1 MRLRLPLL
9 PLLACVLVLQGCAY
23 PKVVKYYDEECQ
35 IMAKRMELDV
45 TNVRVAQSCQNDS
58 CLLSL
63 ATGLAFSATSIVIS
77 GSVVQVG
84 NALYWKERNRKC
96 KRGEP
101 YTPGEAPAP
110 SSAASSAA

>member
-1 MRLRLPLL
+1 MRSRLPLL
-9 PLLACVLVLQGCAY
+9 PIVASVLVLQGCAY

-45 TNVRVAQSCQNDS
+45 TNVRVAQSCESDS

-101 YTPGEAPAP
+101 YAPGDQLAP
-110 SSAASSAA
+110 SPAASSAA

>member
-1 MRLRLPLL
+1 MPLRLLLL
-9 PLLACVLVLQGCAY
+9 PLVASALLLQGCAY

-45 TNVRVAQSCQNDS
+45 TNVRVAQSCENDS

-84 NALYWKERNRKC
+84 NALYWNERNRKC

-101 YTPGEAPAP
+101 YAPGEAPAP
-110 SSAASSAA
+110 SSAASAAG